1 MIMANREFLKNRNI
15 DERNSLPDL
24 MQNISPDSEE
34 EINFIDHS
42 IYYTDQDYKEC
53 ISRSKGAL
61 RMLNLNC
68 AGLNAK
74 FDNLKI
80 FLAECNNNF
89 FPLHVITLQETHINS
104 NADVQYFELPG
115 YTLVYDLARIN
126 SFGGVA
132 IYVHDSFSFTRL
144 DIDKFKQ
151 DSSVYESMYLEIY
164 NKDVRFHKYVIG
176 SVYRR
181 PSDLLDDL
189 TQFNEEFS
197 VTLSNIHAV
206 SRQAYVNGDYNI
218 DLLQLHTN
226 THYNAFYENITAQG
240 FFPKITRPTRSFG
253 NSHKLIDNVLTNNL
267 CKQHTSGILTHQI
280 SDHFMSFSI
289 VEGNI
294 KNIKE
299 PVKYIE
305 VQNINSASI
314 INFKNSVGNSNL
326 FSQFDLS
333 LDANPNDNY
342 NILSSILEQAK
353 NKHIPKRIQRLNR
366 RKHFIEP
373 WMNREL
379 LTLINKKNDKYRD
392 WKSTNNDVEYEVKKF
407 NFKTFERIV
416 KENIRAAKREYYFK
430 TFTAQKRDMKKTWKT
445 IDETLNRRKNKSKFP
460 SEFIVNNRS
469 ITDHK
474 EIADQFNIFFSN
486 IGSTLSH
493 SIEINDNTLDFTDY
507 LNNPTEHRFNFN
519 RITESETLS
528 IINKLKSKNSS
539 GKDEISNK
547 LLKSIKDEIA
557 KPLTIII
564 NQSLKTGI
572 FPEALK
578 IAKVKPLYKKG
589 DNFCLNNYR
598 PISLLPT
605 ISKIFE
611 RVMFT
616 QLYSYLN
623 AHNLLSEQQY
633 GFRSQHSTELACV
646 KLVDYITTE
655 MDNIKKIKT
664 PTAIFLD
671 LSKAFDTLNFNILL
685 NKLQY
690 YGIHGIA
697 LSLIKS
703 YLTNRFQYVQFEN
716 SESDLL
722 EIKTGI
728 PQGSIL
734 GPLFFSIMINDL
746 VKSSNK
752 FKFLMYADDT
762 TIYFNL
768 EDFPLEDREVLIND
782 ELEKVNKWLK
792 LNKLAVNVD
801 KTKSML
807 FHKRRPVIPI
817 QFSMNNRV
825 IDVVQHF
832 NYLGI
837 MLDADMSW
845 KTHVAMVRNKLSR
858 INGILHRLKYIY
870 PQNVLITLYKSLFV
884 PHINYGSLVWG
895 HAGGALDKIKKKAVR
910 TITYSNYAAHSEPL
924 LKELN
929 LLKVKDLFELKILK
943 FLFKLYHNTLPPYF
957 NSYRSYFEKIVTPYT
972 LRPHP
977 LPVPRVSHVF
987 AEAGLLY
994 KLVVTKNKFAA
1005 SDEVI
1010 SCRIND
1016 QSYSL
1021 IGFNQ
1026 YVIKKMVDGYSYV
1039 CVLNHCH
1046 TCGRA

>member
-1 MIMANREFLKNRNI
+1 
-15 DERNSLPDL
+15 
-24 MQNISPDSEE
+24 
-34 EINFIDHS
+34 
-42 IYYTDQDYKEC
+42 
-53 ISRSKGAL
+53 
-61 RMLNLNC
+61 
-68 AGLNAK
+68 
-74 FDNLKI
+74 
-80 FLAECNNNF
+80 
-89 FPLHVITLQETHINS
+89 
-104 NADVQYFELPG
+104 
-115 YTLVYDLARIN
+115 
-126 SFGGVA
+126 
-132 IYVHDSFSFTRL
+132 
-144 DIDKFKQ
+144 
-151 DSSVYESMYLEIY
+151 
-164 NKDVRFHKYVIG
+164 
-176 SVYRR
+176 
-181 PSDLLDDL
+181 
-189 TQFNEEFS
+189 
-197 VTLSNIHAV
+197 
-206 SRQAYVNGDYNI
+206 
-218 DLLQLHTN
+218 
-226 THYNAFYENITAQG
+226 
-240 FFPKITRPTRSFG
+240 
-253 NSHKLIDNVLTNNL
+253 
-267 CKQHTSGILTHQI
+267 
-280 SDHFMSFSI
+280 
-289 VEGNI
+289 
-294 KNIKE
+294 
-299 PVKYIE
+299 
-305 VQNINSASI
+305 
-314 INFKNSVGNSNL
+314 
-326 FSQFDLS
+326 
-333 LDANPNDNY
+333 
-342 NILSSILEQAK
+342 
-353 NKHIPKRIQRLNR
+353 
-366 RKHFIEP
+366 
-373 WMNREL
+373 
-379 LTLINKKNDKYRD
+379 
-392 WKSTNNDVEYEVKKF
+392 
-407 NFKTFERIV
+407 
-416 KENIRAAKREYYFK
+416 
-430 TFTAQKRDMKKTWKT
+430 MKKTWKT

-469 ITDHK
+469 IADQK
-474 EIADQFNIFFSN
+474 EIADQFNIFFSS
-486 IGSTLSH
+486 IGSTLSD
-493 SIEINDNTLDFTDY
+493 SIEIADSTLDFTDY
-507 LNNPTEHRFNFN
+507 LNNPTEHHFNFN
-519 RITESETLS
+519 TITESETLS
-528 IINKLKSKNSS
+528 IINKLKNKNSS

-564 NQSLKTGI
+564 NQSLKTGV
-572 FPEALK
+572 FPDALK

-623 AHNLLSEQQY
+623 ANNLLSEQQY

-690 YGIHGIA
+690 YGIDGIS
-697 LSLIKS
+697 LSLIRS
-703 YLTNRFQYVQFEN
+703 YLTDRFQYVQFEN

-746 VKSSNK
+746 VNSSNK

-768 EDFPLEDREVLIND
+768 EDFPIENREVLINN

-807 FHKRRPVIPI
+807 FHKRRPVTPI
-817 QFSMNNRV
+817 QFSLNNRI
-825 IDVVQHF
+825 IDVVQYF

-870 PQNVLITLYKSLFV
+870 PQSILITLYKSLFV
-884 PHINYGSLVWG
+884 PHINYGSLLWG
-895 HAGGALDKIKKKAVR
+895 HAGGALDKIQKKAVR
-910 TITYSNYAAHSEPL
+910 TITYSNYIAHSEPL

-943 FLFKLYHNTLPPYF
+943 FLFKLYHNNLPPYF
-957 NSYRSYFEKIVTPYT
+957 NSYRSHLEKIVTPYT

-994 KLVVTKNKFAA
+994 KLVVIKNKFAA

-1010 SCRIND
+1010 SFRIND

-1026 YVIKKMVDGYSYV
+1026 YVIKKMVDSYSYV

>member
-1 MIMANREFLKNRNI
+1 M
-15 DERNSLPDL
+15 
-24 MQNISPDSEE
+24 
-34 EINFIDHS
+34 
-42 IYYTDQDYKEC
+42 
-53 ISRSKGAL
+53 
-61 RMLNLNC
+61 
-68 AGLNAK
+68 
-74 FDNLKI
+74 
-80 FLAECNNNF
+80 
-89 FPLHVITLQETHINS
+89 
-104 NADVQYFELPG
+104 
-115 YTLVYDLARIN
+115 
-126 SFGGVA
+126 
-132 IYVHDSFSFTRL
+132 
-144 DIDKFKQ
+144 
-151 DSSVYESMYLEIY
+151 
-164 NKDVRFHKYVIG
+164 KD
-176 SVYRR
+176 
-181 PSDLLDDL
+181 
-189 TQFNEEFS
+189 
-197 VTLSNIHAV
+197 
-206 SRQAYVNGDYNI
+206 
-218 DLLQLHTN
+218 
-226 THYNAFYENITAQG
+226 
-240 FFPKITRPTRSFG
+240 
-253 NSHKLIDNVLTNNL
+253 
-267 CKQHTSGILTHQI
+267 
-280 SDHFMSFSI
+280 
-289 VEGNI
+289 
-294 KNIKE
+294 
-299 PVKYIE
+299 
-305 VQNINSASI
+305 
-314 INFKNSVGNSNL
+314 
-326 FSQFDLS
+326 
-333 LDANPNDNY
+333 
-342 NILSSILEQAK
+342 
-353 NKHIPKRIQRLNR
+353 
-366 RKHFIEP
+366 
-373 WMNREL
+373 
-379 LTLINKKNDKYRD
+379 
-392 WKSTNNDVEYEVKKF
+392 
-407 NFKTFERIV
+407 
-416 KENIRAAKREYYFK
+416 NIRAAKREYYFK
-430 TFTAQKRDMKKTWKT
+430 TFKSQKNDMKKTWKT

-469 ITDHK
+469 IADQK

-486 IGSTLSH
+486 IGSTLSD
-493 SIEINDNTLDFTDY
+493 SIEIADSTLDFTDY
-507 LNNPTEHRFNFN
+507 LNNPTEHHFNFTT
-519 RITESETLS
+519 ITESETLS
-528 IINKLKSKNSS
+528 IINKLKNKNSS

-564 NQSLKTGI
+564 NQSLKTGV
-572 FPEALK
+572 FPDALK

-589 DNFCLNNYR
+589 DNFCLNNYK

-623 AHNLLSEQQY
+623 ANNLLSEEQY

-690 YGIHGIA
+690 YGIDGIS
-697 LSLIKS
+697 LSLIRS
-703 YLTNRFQYVQFEN
+703 YLTDRFQYVQFEN

-746 VKSSNK
+746 VNSSNK
-752 FKFLMYADDT
+752 FKFLMCADDT

-768 EDFPLEDREVLIND
+768 EDFPIENREVLINN

-807 FHKRRPVIPI
+807 FHKRRPVTPI
-817 QFSMNNRV
+817 QFSMNNRI
-825 IDVVQHF
+825 IDVVQYF

-870 PQNVLITLYKSLFV
+870 PQSILITLYKSLFV
-884 PHINYGSLVWG
+884 PHIIYGSLLWG
-895 HAGGALDKIKKKAVR
+895 HAGGALDKIQKKAVR
-910 TITYSNYAAHSEPL
+910 TITYSNYIAHSEPL

-943 FLFKLYHNTLPPYF
+943 FLFKLYHNNLPPHF
-957 NSYRSYFEKIVTPYT
+957 NSYRSHLEKIVTPYT

-994 KLVVTKNKFAA
+994 KLVVIKNKFAT

-1010 SCRIND
+1010 SFRIND

-1026 YVIKKMVDGYSYV
+1026 YVIKKMVDSYSYV

>member
-1 MIMANREFLKNRNI
+1 M
-15 DERNSLPDL
+15 
-24 MQNISPDSEE
+24 
-34 EINFIDHS
+34 
-42 IYYTDQDYKEC
+42 
-53 ISRSKGAL
+53 
-61 RMLNLNC
+61 
-68 AGLNAK
+68 
-74 FDNLKI
+74 
-80 FLAECNNNF
+80 
-89 FPLHVITLQETHINS
+89 
-104 NADVQYFELPG
+104 
-115 YTLVYDLARIN
+115 
-126 SFGGVA
+126 
-132 IYVHDSFSFTRL
+132 
-144 DIDKFKQ
+144 
-151 DSSVYESMYLEIY
+151 
-164 NKDVRFHKYVIG
+164 
-176 SVYRR
+176 
-181 PSDLLDDL
+181 
-189 TQFNEEFS
+189 
-197 VTLSNIHAV
+197 
-206 SRQAYVNGDYNI
+206 
-218 DLLQLHTN
+218 
-226 THYNAFYENITAQG
+226 
-240 FFPKITRPTRSFG
+240 
-253 NSHKLIDNVLTNNL
+253 
-267 CKQHTSGILTHQI
+267 
-280 SDHFMSFSI
+280 
-289 VEGNI
+289 
-294 KNIKE
+294 
-299 PVKYIE
+299 
-305 VQNINSASI
+305 
-314 INFKNSVGNSNL
+314 
-326 FSQFDLS
+326 
-333 LDANPNDNY
+333 
-342 NILSSILEQAK
+342 
-353 NKHIPKRIQRLNR
+353 
-366 RKHFIEP
+366 
-373 WMNREL
+373 
-379 LTLINKKNDKYRD
+379 YRD
-392 WKSTNNDVEYEVKKF
+392 WKSTNNDVEYEVKKV
-407 NFKTFERIV
+407 NFKTFEKIV
-416 KENIRAAKREYYFK
+416 KDNIRAAKREYYFK
-430 TFTAQKRDMKKTWKT
+430 TFTSQKNDIKKTWKT

-469 ITDHK
+469 IADQK

-486 IGSTLSH
+486 IGSTLSD
-493 SIEINDNTLDFTDY
+493 SIEIDDSTLDFTDY
-507 LNNPTEHRFNFN
+507 LNNHTQHHFNFN
-519 RITESETLS
+519 TITESETLS

-564 NQSLKTGI
+564 NQSLKTGV
-572 FPEALK
+572 FPDALK

-623 AHNLLSEQQY
+623 ANNLLSEQQY

-664 PTAIFLD
+664 PTAIYLD

-690 YGIHGIA
+690 YGINGIS
-697 LSLIKS
+697 LSLIRN

-746 VKSSNK
+746 VNSSNK

-768 EDFPLEDREVLIND
+768 EDFPIENREVLINN

-792 LNKLAVNVD
+792 LNKLVVNVD

-807 FHKRRPVIPI
+807 FHKRRPVTPI
-817 QFSMNNRV
+817 QFSMNNRI

-870 PQNVLITLYKSLFV
+870 PQNILITLYKSLFV
-884 PHINYGSLVWG
+884 PHINYGSLLWG
-895 HAGGALDKIKKKAVR
+895 HAGGALDKIQKKTVR
-910 TITYSNYAAHSEPL
+910 TITYSNYIAHSEPL

-943 FLFKLYHNTLPPYF
+943 FLFKLYHNNLPPYF
-957 NSYRSYFEKIVTPYT
+957 NSYRSHLEKIVTPYA

-994 KLVVTKNKFAA
+994 KLVVIKNKFAA

-1010 SCRIND
+1010 SFRIND

-1026 YVIKKMVDGYSYV
+1026 YVIKKMVDSYSYV

>member
-1 MIMANREFLKNRNI
+1 
-15 DERNSLPDL
+15 
-24 MQNISPDSEE
+24 MQT
-34 EINFIDHS
+34 
-42 IYYTDQDYKEC
+42 Y
-53 ISRSKGAL
+53 
-61 RMLNLNC
+61 
-68 AGLNAK
+68 
-74 FDNLKI
+74 
-80 FLAECNNNF
+80 
-89 FPLHVITLQETHINS
+89 
-104 NADVQYFELPG
+104 
-115 YTLVYDLARIN
+115 
-126 SFGGVA
+126 
-132 IYVHDSFSFTRL
+132 
-144 DIDKFKQ
+144 
-151 DSSVYESMYLEIY
+151 
-164 NKDVRFHKYVIG
+164 
-176 SVYRR
+176 
-181 PSDLLDDL
+181 
-189 TQFNEEFS
+189 
-197 VTLSNIHAV
+197 
-206 SRQAYVNGDYNI
+206 
-218 DLLQLHTN
+218 
-226 THYNAFYENITAQG
+226 
-240 FFPKITRPTRSFG
+240 
-253 NSHKLIDNVLTNNL
+253 
-267 CKQHTSGILTHQI
+267 
-280 SDHFMSFSI
+280 
-289 VEGNI
+289 
-294 KNIKE
+294 
-299 PVKYIE
+299 
-305 VQNINSASI
+305 
-314 INFKNSVGNSNL
+314 
-326 FSQFDLS
+326 
-333 LDANPNDNY
+333 NDNY

-353 NKHIPKRIQRLNR
+353 NRHIPKKIQRLNR

-392 WKSTNNDVEYEVKKF
+392 WKSTNNDVEYEVKKV
-407 NFKTFERIV
+407 NFKTFEKIV
-416 KENIRAAKREYYFK
+416 KDNIRAAKREYYFK
-430 TFTAQKRDMKKTWKT
+430 TFTSQKNDIKKTWKT

-469 ITDHK
+469 IADQK

-486 IGSTLSH
+486 IGSTLSD
-493 SIEINDNTLDFTDY
+493 SIEIDDSTLDFTDY
-507 LNNPTEHRFNFN
+507 LNNPTQHHFNFN
-519 RITESETLS
+519 TITESETLS

-539 GKDEISNK
+539 GRDEISNK

-564 NQSLKTGI
+564 NQSLKTGV
-572 FPEALK
+572 FPDALK

-623 AHNLLSEQQY
+623 ANNLLSEQQY

-664 PTAIFLD
+664 PTAIYLD

-690 YGIHGIA
+690 YGINGTS
-697 LSLIKS
+697 LSLIRN

-746 VKSSNK
+746 VNSSNK

-768 EDFPLEDREVLIND
+768 EDFPIENREVLINN

-807 FHKRRPVIPI
+807 FHKRRPVTPI
-817 QFSMNNRV
+817 QFSINNRI

-870 PQNVLITLYKSLFV
+870 PQSILITLYKSLFV
-884 PHINYGSLVWG
+884 PHINYGSLLWG
-895 HAGGALDKIKKKAVR
+895 HAGGALDKIQKKAVR
-910 TITYSNYAAHSEPL
+910 TITYSNYIAHSEPL

-929 LLKVKDLFELKILK
+929 LLKVKDLFELKNLK
-943 FLFKLYHNTLPPYF
+943 FLFKLYHNNLPP
-957 NSYRSYFEKIVTPYT
+957 
-972 LRPHP
+972 
-977 LPVPRVSHVF
+977 
-987 AEAGLLY
+987 LL
-994 KLVVTKNKFAA
+994 
-1005 SDEVI
+1005 
-1010 SCRIND
+1010 
-1016 QSYSL
+1016 
-1021 IGFNQ
+1021 
-1026 YVIKKMVDGYSYV
+1026 
-1039 CVLNHCH
+1039 
-1046 TCGRA
+1046 

>member
-1 MIMANREFLKNRNI
+1 
-15 DERNSLPDL
+15 
-24 MQNISPDSEE
+24 
-34 EINFIDHS
+34 
-42 IYYTDQDYKEC
+42 
-53 ISRSKGAL
+53 
-61 RMLNLNC
+61 
-68 AGLNAK
+68 
-74 FDNLKI
+74 
-80 FLAECNNNF
+80 
-89 FPLHVITLQETHINS
+89 
-104 NADVQYFELPG
+104 
-115 YTLVYDLARIN
+115 
-126 SFGGVA
+126 
-132 IYVHDSFSFTRL
+132 
-144 DIDKFKQ
+144 
-151 DSSVYESMYLEIY
+151 
-164 NKDVRFHKYVIG
+164 
-176 SVYRR
+176 
-181 PSDLLDDL
+181 
-189 TQFNEEFS
+189 
-197 VTLSNIHAV
+197 
-206 SRQAYVNGDYNI
+206 
-218 DLLQLHTN
+218 
-226 THYNAFYENITAQG
+226 
-240 FFPKITRPTRSFG
+240 
-253 NSHKLIDNVLTNNL
+253 
-267 CKQHTSGILTHQI
+267 
-280 SDHFMSFSI
+280 
-289 VEGNI
+289 
-294 KNIKE
+294 
-299 PVKYIE
+299 
-305 VQNINSASI
+305 
-314 INFKNSVGNSNL
+314 
-326 FSQFDLS
+326 
-333 LDANPNDNY
+333 
-342 NILSSILEQAK
+342 
-353 NKHIPKRIQRLNR
+353 
-366 RKHFIEP
+366 
-373 WMNREL
+373 MNREL

-392 WKSTNNDVEYEVKKF
+392 WKSTNNNVEYEVKKI
-407 NFKTFERIV
+407 NFKTFEKIV
-416 KENIRAAKREYYFK
+416 KDNIRAAKREYYFK
-430 TFTAQKRDMKKTWKT
+430 TFTSQKNDMKKTWKT
-445 IDETLNRRKNKSKFP
+445 IDETLNRRKNKSKFS

-469 ITDHK
+469 IADQK

-486 IGSTLSH
+486 IGSTLSD
-493 SIEINDNTLDFTDY
+493 SIEIADSTLDFTDY
-507 LNNPTEHRFNFN
+507 LNNPTEHHFNFN
-519 RITESETLS
+519 TITESETLS
-528 IINKLKSKNSS
+528 IINKLKNKNSS

-564 NQSLKTGI
+564 NQSLKTGV
-572 FPEALK
+572 FPDALK

-605 ISKIFE
+605 ISKNFE

-623 AHNLLSEQQY
+623 ANNLLSEQQY

-690 YGIHGIA
+690 YGIDGIS
-697 LSLIKS
+697 LSLIRS
-703 YLTNRFQYVQFEN
+703 YLTDRFQYVQFEN

-746 VKSSNK
+746 VNSSNK

-768 EDFPLEDREVLIND
+768 EDFPIENREVLINN

-807 FHKRRPVIPI
+807 FHKRRPVTPI
-817 QFSMNNRV
+817 QFSMNNRI
-825 IDVVQHF
+825 IDVVQYL

-870 PQNVLITLYKSLFV
+870 PQSILITLYKSLFV
-884 PHINYGSLVWG
+884 PHINYGSLLWG
-895 HAGGALDKIKKKAVR
+895 HAGGALDKIQKKAVR
-910 TITYSNYAAHSEPL
+910 TITYSNYIAHSEPL

-943 FLFKLYHNTLPPYF
+943 FLFKLYHNNLPPYF
-957 NSYRSYFEKIVTPYT
+957 NSYRSHLEKIVTPYT

-994 KLVVTKNKFAA
+994 KLVVIKNKFAA

-1010 SCRIND
+1010 SFRIND

-1026 YVIKKMVDGYSYV
+1026 YVIKKMVDSYSYV

>member
-1 MIMANREFLKNRNI
+1 M
-15 DERNSLPDL
+15 
-24 MQNISPDSEE
+24 
-34 EINFIDHS
+34 
-42 IYYTDQDYKEC
+42 
-53 ISRSKGAL
+53 
-61 RMLNLNC
+61 
-68 AGLNAK
+68 
-74 FDNLKI
+74 
-80 FLAECNNNF
+80 
-89 FPLHVITLQETHINS
+89 
-104 NADVQYFELPG
+104 
-115 YTLVYDLARIN
+115 
-126 SFGGVA
+126 
-132 IYVHDSFSFTRL
+132 
-144 DIDKFKQ
+144 
-151 DSSVYESMYLEIY
+151 
-164 NKDVRFHKYVIG
+164 KD
-176 SVYRR
+176 
-181 PSDLLDDL
+181 
-189 TQFNEEFS
+189 
-197 VTLSNIHAV
+197 
-206 SRQAYVNGDYNI
+206 
-218 DLLQLHTN
+218 
-226 THYNAFYENITAQG
+226 
-240 FFPKITRPTRSFG
+240 
-253 NSHKLIDNVLTNNL
+253 
-267 CKQHTSGILTHQI
+267 
-280 SDHFMSFSI
+280 
-289 VEGNI
+289 
-294 KNIKE
+294 
-299 PVKYIE
+299 
-305 VQNINSASI
+305 
-314 INFKNSVGNSNL
+314 
-326 FSQFDLS
+326 
-333 LDANPNDNY
+333 
-342 NILSSILEQAK
+342 
-353 NKHIPKRIQRLNR
+353 
-366 RKHFIEP
+366 
-373 WMNREL
+373 
-379 LTLINKKNDKYRD
+379 
-392 WKSTNNDVEYEVKKF
+392 
-407 NFKTFERIV
+407 
-416 KENIRAAKREYYFK
+416 NIRAAKREYYFK
-430 TFTAQKRDMKKTWKT
+430 TFTSQKNDIKKTWKT

-469 ITDHK
+469 IADQK
-474 EIADQFNIFFSN
+474 EIADQFNIFFSS
-486 IGSTLSH
+486 IGSTLSD
-493 SIEINDNTLDFTDY
+493 SIEIDDSTLDFTDY
-507 LNNPTEHRFNFN
+507 LNNPTQHHFNFN
-519 RITESETLS
+519 TITESETLS

-547 LLKSIKDEIA
+547 LLKSIKNEIA

-564 NQSLKTGI
+564 NQSLKTGV
-572 FPEALK
+572 FPDALK

-623 AHNLLSEQQY
+623 ANNLLSEQQY

-664 PTAIFLD
+664 PTAIYLD

-685 NKLQY
+685 SKLQY
-690 YGIHGIA
+690 YGINGIS
-697 LSLIKS
+697 LSLIRN

-746 VKSSNK
+746 VNSSNK

-768 EDFPLEDREVLIND
+768 EDFPIENREVLINN

-807 FHKRRPVIPI
+807 FHKRRPVTPI
-817 QFSMNNRV
+817 QFSMNNRI

-845 KTHVAMVRNKLSR
+845 KIHVAMVRNKLSR

-870 PQNVLITLYKSLFV
+870 PQNILITLYKSLFV
-884 PHINYGSLVWG
+884 PHINYGSLLWG
-895 HAGGALDKIKKKAVR
+895 HAGGALDKIQKKTVR
-910 TITYSNYAAHSEPL
+910 TITYSNYIAHSEPL

-943 FLFKLYHNTLPPYF
+943 FLFKLYHNNLPPYF
-957 NSYRSYFEKIVTPYT
+957 NSYRSHLEKIVTPYT

-994 KLVVTKNKFAA
+994 KLVVIKNKFAA

-1010 SCRIND
+1010 SFRIND

-1026 YVIKKMVDGYSYV
+1026 YVIKKMVDSYSYV

>member
-1 MIMANREFLKNRNI
+1 
-15 DERNSLPDL
+15 
-24 MQNISPDSEE
+24 
-34 EINFIDHS
+34 
-42 IYYTDQDYKEC
+42 
-53 ISRSKGAL
+53 
-61 RMLNLNC
+61 
-68 AGLNAK
+68 
-74 FDNLKI
+74 
-80 FLAECNNNF
+80 
-89 FPLHVITLQETHINS
+89 
-104 NADVQYFELPG
+104 
-115 YTLVYDLARIN
+115 
-126 SFGGVA
+126 
-132 IYVHDSFSFTRL
+132 
-144 DIDKFKQ
+144 
-151 DSSVYESMYLEIY
+151 
-164 NKDVRFHKYVIG
+164 
-176 SVYRR
+176 
-181 PSDLLDDL
+181 
-189 TQFNEEFS
+189 
-197 VTLSNIHAV
+197 
-206 SRQAYVNGDYNI
+206 
-218 DLLQLHTN
+218 
-226 THYNAFYENITAQG
+226 
-240 FFPKITRPTRSFG
+240 
-253 NSHKLIDNVLTNNL
+253 
-267 CKQHTSGILTHQI
+267 
-280 SDHFMSFSI
+280 
-289 VEGNI
+289 
-294 KNIKE
+294 
-299 PVKYIE
+299 
-305 VQNINSASI
+305 
-314 INFKNSVGNSNL
+314 
-326 FSQFDLS
+326 
-333 LDANPNDNY
+333 
-342 NILSSILEQAK
+342 
-353 NKHIPKRIQRLNR
+353 
-366 RKHFIEP
+366 
-373 WMNREL
+373 MNREL

-392 WKSTNNDVEYEVKKF
+392 WKSTNNDVEYEVKKV
-407 NFKTFERIV
+407 NFKTFEKIV
-416 KENIRAAKREYYFK
+416 KDNIRAAKREYYFK
-430 TFTAQKRDMKKTWKT
+430 TFTSQKNDIKKTWKT

-469 ITDHK
+469 IADQK

-486 IGSTLSH
+486 IGSTLSD
-493 SIEINDNTLDFTDY
+493 SIEIDDSTLDFTDY
-507 LNNPTEHRFNFN
+507 LNNPTQHHFNFN
-519 RITESETLS
+519 TITESETLS

-564 NQSLKTGI
+564 NQSLKTGV
-572 FPEALK
+572 FPDALK

-623 AHNLLSEQQY
+623 ANNLLSEQQY

-664 PTAIFLD
+664 PTAIYLD

-690 YGIHGIA
+690 YGINGIS
-697 LSLIKS
+697 LSLIRN

-746 VKSSNK
+746 VNSSNK

-768 EDFPLEDREVLIND
+768 EDFPIENREVLINN

-807 FHKRRPVIPI
+807 FHKRRPVTPI
-817 QFSMNNRV
+817 QFSMNNRI

-870 PQNVLITLYKSLFV
+870 PQNILITLYKSLFV
-884 PHINYGSLVWG
+884 PHINYGSLLWG
-895 HAGGALDKIKKKAVR
+895 HAGGALDKIQKKAVR
-910 TITYSNYAAHSEPL
+910 TITYSNYIAHSEPL

-943 FLFKLYHNTLPPYF
+943 FLFKLYHNNLPPYF
-957 NSYRSYFEKIVTPYT
+957 NSYRSHLEKIVTPYT

-994 KLVVTKNKFAA
+994 KLVVIKNKFAA

-1010 SCRIND
+1010 SFRIND

-1026 YVIKKMVDGYSYV
+1026 YVIKKMVDSYSYV

>member
-1 MIMANREFLKNRNI
+1 
-15 DERNSLPDL
+15 
-24 MQNISPDSEE
+24 
-34 EINFIDHS
+34 
-42 IYYTDQDYKEC
+42 
-53 ISRSKGAL
+53 
-61 RMLNLNC
+61 
-68 AGLNAK
+68 
-74 FDNLKI
+74 
-80 FLAECNNNF
+80 
-89 FPLHVITLQETHINS
+89 
-104 NADVQYFELPG
+104 
-115 YTLVYDLARIN
+115 
-126 SFGGVA
+126 
-132 IYVHDSFSFTRL
+132 
-144 DIDKFKQ
+144 
-151 DSSVYESMYLEIY
+151 
-164 NKDVRFHKYVIG
+164 
-176 SVYRR
+176 
-181 PSDLLDDL
+181 
-189 TQFNEEFS
+189 
-197 VTLSNIHAV
+197 
-206 SRQAYVNGDYNI
+206 
-218 DLLQLHTN
+218 
-226 THYNAFYENITAQG
+226 
-240 FFPKITRPTRSFG
+240 
-253 NSHKLIDNVLTNNL
+253 
-267 CKQHTSGILTHQI
+267 
-280 SDHFMSFSI
+280 
-289 VEGNI
+289 
-294 KNIKE
+294 
-299 PVKYIE
+299 
-305 VQNINSASI
+305 
-314 INFKNSVGNSNL
+314 
-326 FSQFDLS
+326 
-333 LDANPNDNY
+333 
-342 NILSSILEQAK
+342 
-353 NKHIPKRIQRLNR
+353 
-366 RKHFIEP
+366 
-373 WMNREL
+373 MNREL

-392 WKSTNNDVEYEVKKF
+392 WKSTNNNVEYEVKKI
-407 NFKTFERIV
+407 NFKTFEKIV
-416 KENIRAAKREYYFK
+416 KDNIRAAKREYYFK
-430 TFTAQKRDMKKTWKT
+430 TFTSHKNDMKKTWKT

-469 ITDHK
+469 IADQK

-486 IGSTLSH
+486 IGSTLSD
-493 SIEINDNTLDFTDY
+493 SIEIADSTLDFTDY
-507 LNNPTEHRFNFN
+507 LNNPTEHHFNFN
-519 RITESETLS
+519 TITESETLS
-528 IINKLKSKNSS
+528 IINKLKNKNSS

-564 NQSLKTGI
+564 NQSLKTGV
-572 FPEALK
+572 FPDALK

-623 AHNLLSEQQY
+623 ANNLLSEQQY

-690 YGIHGIA
+690 YGIDGIS
-697 LSLIKS
+697 LSLIIS
-703 YLTNRFQYVQFEN
+703 YLTDRFQYVQFEN

-746 VKSSNK
+746 VNSSNK

-768 EDFPLEDREVLIND
+768 EDFPIENREVLINN

-792 LNKLAVNVD
+792 LNKLEVNVD

-807 FHKRRPVIPI
+807 FHKRRPVTPI
-817 QFSMNNRV
+817 QFSLNNRI
-825 IDVVQHF
+825 IDVVQYF

-845 KTHVAMVRNKLSR
+845 KTHVAMVRNMLSR

-870 PQNVLITLYKSLFV
+870 PQSILITLYKSLFV
-884 PHINYGSLVWG
+884 PHINYGSLLWG
-895 HAGGALDKIKKKAVR
+895 HAGGALDKIQKKAVR
-910 TITYSNYAAHSEPL
+910 TITYSNYIAHSEPL

-929 LLKVKDLFELKILK
+929 LLKVTDLFELKILK
-943 FLFKLYHNTLPPYF
+943 FLFRLYHKNLPPYF
-957 NSYRSYFEKIVTPYT
+957 NSYRSHLEKIVTPYT

-994 KLVVTKNKFAA
+994 KLVVIKNKFAA

-1010 SCRIND
+1010 SFRIND

-1026 YVIKKMVDGYSYV
+1026 YVIKKMVDSYSYV